1 MIYVIEKYTEEQ
13 IKNAKSKY
21 PELLEDDIRK
31 FRYLTFISD
40 KKDNEFK
47 VIISLCYES
56 GFPKFTFS
64 VLPKAREDKEISMT
78 LYDEEVKKLNT
89 YMQRENKTNKQI
101 LVFDSVKENGLIIS
115 FQKMENNSLKIKM
128 GNEKINTACFV
139 VLEKEQVEDVRK
151 LIELSLKK

>member
-1 MIYVIEKYTEEQ
+1 
-13 IKNAKSKY
+13 
-21 PELLEDDIRK
+21 
-31 FRYLTFISD
+31 
-40 KKDNEFK
+40 
-47 VIISLCYES
+47 
-56 GFPKFTFS
+56 
-64 VLPKAREDKEISMT
+64 
-78 LYDEEVKKLNT
+78 
-89 YMQRENKTNKQI
+89 MQRENKTNKQI